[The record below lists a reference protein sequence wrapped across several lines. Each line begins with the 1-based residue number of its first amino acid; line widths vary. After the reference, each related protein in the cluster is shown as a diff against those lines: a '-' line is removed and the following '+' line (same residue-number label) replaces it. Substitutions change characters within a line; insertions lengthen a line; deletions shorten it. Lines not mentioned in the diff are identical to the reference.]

1 LSLKSSVFRVVLR
14 LSLKSENWLR
24 KNGSMKVL
32 VANLGSTSF
41 KYRLFDLSDETEL
54 ARGGIDRI
62 GSAESH
68 CFVEI
73 GDYRSE
79 TNQNISDHA
88 AAVNICLQ
96 QLTDSEHGCLK
107 SVEEVAG
114 IGFKAVFAGSL
125 SGVRLVNEELLE
137 KMEALSDIAPAHNP
151 PYVKAMRQLQT
162 AFPQIPLVAALET
175 GFHETIPFEHRAYA
189 VPYEW
194 YTDFEIRRWGFHG
207 ASHRFIAGR
216 TPECIGGFQP
226 PGNSTDNERRQ
237 DATAANLKI
246 ISCHLGGSA
255 SICAIA
261 NGESRAASMGMSPQG
276 GLPNNNRVG
285 DFDAYAIPVIMK
297 ATGLTFEQVLQEMSS
312 KGGLLGISGLS
323 GDCRDLE
330 NAAAEGHDR
339 AEKALKLFEASIR
352 SYIGSYAA
360 LLGGVDVIV
369 FTGGIGENSERIRAN
384 VCRDMEWAGV
394 ELCSEKNAAVKRN
407 TEVGINADSSKVQ
420 IWVIPTNEEL
430 VVARQ
435 TAKAIA

>member
-1 LSLKSSVFRVVLR
+1 
-14 LSLKSENWLR
+14 
-24 KNGSMKVL
+24 MKVL

-41 KYRLFDLSDETEL
+41 KYRLFDLSNEAEL

-62 GSAESH
+62 GETESQ

-79 TNQNISDHA
+79 AKQNIPDHA
-88 AAVNICLQ
+88 AAVSICLQ
-96 QLTDSEHGCLK
+96 QLTDARHGCLK
-107 SVEEVAG
+107 SVDEVAG

-125 SGVRLVNEELLE
+125 SGVRIVNDELLE

-151 PYVKAMRQLQT
+151 PYVKAMRQLQS

-189 VPYEW
+189 VPYKW

-216 TPECIGGFQP
+216 TAEIL
-226 PGNSTDNERRQ
+226 ERR
-237 DATAANLKI
+237 DLKI
-246 ISCHLGGSA
+246 INCHLGGSA

-297 ATGLTFEQVLQEMSS
+297 ATGLTFEQVLAEMSS

-384 VCRDMEWAGV
+384 VCKNMEWAGV

-407 TEVGINADSSKVQ
+407 TEVFINADNSKVQ

-435 TAKAIA
+435 TAAAIA

>member
-1 LSLKSSVFRVVLR
+1 
-14 LSLKSENWLR
+14 
-24 KNGSMKVL
+24 MKVL

-41 KYRLFDLSDETEL
+41 KYRLFDLSNETQL

-62 GSAESH
+62 GQAESA
-68 CFVEI
+68 CSVEI
-73 GDYRSE
+73 GEHKTDIK
-79 TNQNISDHA
+79 QKIPDHA
-88 AAVNICLQ
+88 AAVGICLQ
-96 QLTDSEHGCLK
+96 QLTDPEHGCLK
-107 SVEEVAG
+107 SVDEVAG

-125 SGVRLVNEELLE
+125 SGVRVVNEELLQ

-151 PYVKAMRQLQT
+151 PYVKAMRQLQH
-162 AFPQIPLVAALET
+162 AFPGIPLVAALET

-216 TPECIGGFQP
+216 IAELLKR
-226 PGNSTDNERRQ
+226 D
-237 DATAANLKI
+237 DLKI

-255 SICAIA
+255 SVCAIK
-261 NGESRAASMGMSPQG
+261 NGQSIAVSMGMSPQG

-285 DFDAYAIPVIMK
+285 DFDAYAIPVVMK
-297 ATGLTFEQVLQEMSS
+297 ATGLTFEQVLSEMSS

-330 NAAAEGHDR
+330 EAACNGHDR

-352 SYIGSYAA
+352 FYVGGYMA
-360 LLGGVDVIV
+360 LLEGADAII
-369 FTGGIGENSERIRAN
+369 FTGGIGENSQRIRTN
-384 VCRDMEWAGV
+384 VCRNMEWAGLQV
-394 ELCSEKNAAVKRN
+394 CSNKN
-407 TEVGINADSSKVQ
+407 VGRLQGDVCISTDDSRIQ
-420 IWVIPTNEEL
+420 AWVVPTNEEL

-435 TAKAIA
+435 TAAAIRN

>member
-1 LSLKSSVFRVVLR
+1 
-14 LSLKSENWLR
+14 
-24 KNGSMKVL
+24 MKVL

-41 KYRLFDLSDETEL
+41 KYRLFDLSNEAEL

-62 GSAESH
+62 GEMESQ

-73 GDYRSE
+73 GDYRSD
-79 TNQNISDHA
+79 TKQNVPDHA
-88 AAVNICLQ
+88 AAVGICLQ
-96 QLTDSEHGCLK
+96 QLTDPEHGCLK
-107 SVEEVAG
+107 SVDEVAG

-125 SGVRLVNEELLE
+125 SGVRLVNEELLA

-151 PYVKAMRQLQT
+151 PYVKAMRQLQK
-162 AFPQIPLVAALET
+162 AFPRIPLVAALET

-216 TPECIGGFQP
+216 TAEI
-226 PGNSTDNERRQ
+226 
-237 DATAANLKI
+237 LKRDDLKV

-297 ATGLTFEQVLQEMSS
+297 ATGLTFEQVLAEMSS

-352 SYIGSYAA
+352 SYIGSYMA
-360 LLGGVDVIV
+360 LLGGVDVVV

-384 VCRDMEWAGV
+384 VCRNMEWAGM
-394 ELCSEKNAAVKRN
+394 ELCSDKNAAVKRN
-407 TEVGINADSSKVQ
+407 TEVCINADNSKVQ
-420 IWVIPTNEEL
+420 VWVIPTNEEL

-435 TAKAIA
+435 TATAIS

>member
-1 LSLKSSVFRVVLR
+1 
-14 LSLKSENWLR
+14 
-24 KNGSMKVL
+24 MKVL

-41 KYRLFDLSDETEL
+41 KYRLFDLSNEAEL

-62 GSAESH
+62 GEAESQ

-79 TNQNISDHA
+79 AKQNIPDHA
-88 AAVNICLQ
+88 AAVSICLQ
-96 QLTDSEHGCLK
+96 QLTDPEHGCLK
-107 SVEEVAG
+107 SVDEVAG

-125 SGVRLVNEELLE
+125 SGVRVVNEELLE

-151 PYVKAMRQLQT
+151 PYVRAMRQLRE
-162 AFPQIPLVAALET
+162 AFPHIPLVAALET

-216 TPECIGGFQP
+216 VAEILGR
-226 PGNSTDNERRQ
+226 ND
-237 DATAANLKI
+237 LKVI
-246 ISCHLGGSA
+246 NCHLGGSA

-297 ATGLTFEQVLQEMSS
+297 ATGLTFEQVLAEMSS

-407 TEVGINADSSKVQ
+407 TEVCINAESSRVQ

-435 TAKAIA
+435 TAKAIS

>member
-1 LSLKSSVFRVVLR
+1 
-14 LSLKSENWLR
+14 
-24 KNGSMKVL
+24 MKVL

-41 KYRLFDLSDETEL
+41 KYRLFDLSNEAEL

-62 GSAESH
+62 GEAESQ

-73 GDYRSE
+73 GDYRSDAK
-79 TNQNISDHA
+79 QKIPDHA
-88 AAVNICLQ
+88 AAVGICLQ
-96 QLTDSEHGCLK
+96 QLTDPEHGCLK
-107 SVEEVAG
+107 SVDEVAG

-125 SGVRLVNEELLE
+125 SGVRVVNDELLE

-151 PYVKAMRQLQT
+151 PYVKAMRQLRE

-194 YTDFEIRRWGFHG
+194 YTDYEIRRWGFHG

-216 TPECIGGFQP
+216 VAEVL
-226 PGNSTDNERRQ
+226 NRS
-237 DATAANLKI
+237 NLKI

-297 ATGLTFEQVLQEMSS
+297 ATGLTFEQVLTEMSS

-330 NAAAEGHDR
+330 DAAAEGHDR
-339 AEKALKLFEASIR
+339 AEKALKLFEASIK

-369 FTGGIGENSERIRAN
+369 FTGGIGENSERIRNN
-384 VCRDMEWAGV
+384 VCRNMEWAGV
-394 ELCSEKNAAVKRN
+394 ELCSDKNSAVQRN
-407 TEVGINADSSKVQ
+407 TEVSIRADNSKVQ

-435 TAKAIA
+435 TAGAIA

>member
-1 LSLKSSVFRVVLR
+1 
-14 LSLKSENWLR
+14 
-24 KNGSMKVL
+24 MKVL

-41 KYRLFDLSDETEL
+41 KYRLFDLSDETQL

-62 GSAESH
+62 GDAAGSSH

-73 GDYRSE
+73 GDHRAE
-79 TNQNISDHA
+79 VIQNIPDHA
-88 AAVNICLQ
+88 AAVCICLQ
-96 QLTDSEHGCLK
+96 QLTDPEHGCLK

-125 SGVRLVNEELLE
+125 SGVRIVNEELLQ

-151 PYVKAMRQLQT
+151 PYVRAMRQLQQ
-162 AFPQIPLVAALET
+162 AFPQIPLVATLET

-194 YTDFEIRRWGFHG
+194 YTDYEIRRWGFHG

-216 TPECIGGFQP
+216 TAEILGRK
-226 PGNSTDNERRQ
+226 D
-237 DATAANLKI
+237 LKI

-255 SICAIA
+255 SVCAIDG
-261 NGESRAASMGMSPQG
+261 GESRAASMGMSPQG

-297 ATGLTFEQVLQEMSS
+297 ATGLTFEQVLKEMSS

-330 NAAAEGHDR
+330 EAAEKGHDR

-352 SYIGSYAA
+352 SYVGSYMA
-360 LLGGVDVIV
+360 LLGGTDVIV
-369 FTGGIGENSERIRAN
+369 FTGGIGENSERIRTN
-384 VCRDMEWAGV
+384 VCRNMEWAGV
-394 ELCSEKNAAVKRN
+394 KLCSEKNSAVERN
-407 TEVGINADSSKVQ
+407 TEVCISTDDSKVQ
-420 IWVIPTNEEL
+420 VWVIPTNEEL

-435 TAKAIA
+435 TAASIA

>member
-1 LSLKSSVFRVVLR
+1 
-14 LSLKSENWLR
+14 
-24 KNGSMKVL
+24 MKVL

-41 KYRLFDLSDETEL
+41 KYRLFDLSDETQM

-62 GSAESH
+62 GQSDAASS

-73 GDYRSE
+73 GGHRTE
-79 TNQNISDHA
+79 LTQVVPNHA
-88 AAVNICLQ
+88 AAVSICLQ
-96 QLTDSEHGCLK
+96 QLTDPEHGCLK
-107 SVEEVAG
+107 SVDEVGG

-125 SGVRLVNEELLE
+125 SGVRIVNEALLQ
-137 KMEALSDIAPAHNP
+137 KMEDLSDIAPAHNP
-151 PYVKAMRQLQT
+151 PYVRAMRQLQA
-162 AFPQIPLVAALET
+162 AFPKIPLVAALET

-194 YTDFEIRRWGFHG
+194 YTDLEIRRWGFHG

-216 TPECIGGFQP
+216 VAEILGR
-226 PGNSTDNERRQ
+226 TD
-237 DATAANLKI
+237 LKI

-255 SICAIA
+255 SICAIK
-261 NGESRAASMGMSPQG
+261 NGASIAASMGMSPQG

-297 ATGLTFEQVLQEMSS
+297 ATGMTFEQVLTEMSS

-330 NAAAEGHDR
+330 EASAKGHDR

-352 SYIGSYAA
+352 SYVGAWMA
-360 LLGGVDVIV
+360 LLGGADVVV
-369 FTGGIGENSERIRAN
+369 FTGGIGENSERIRTN
-384 VCRDMEWAGV
+384 VCRSMEWAGMT
-394 ELCSEKNAAVKRN
+394 LCSQKNAVVRGE
-407 TEVGINADSSKVQ
+407 TCISTDDSRVQ
-420 IWVIPTNEEL
+420 IWTVPTNEEI

-435 TAKAIA
+435 TAEAIGGQV

>member
-1 LSLKSSVFRVVLR
+1 
-14 LSLKSENWLR
+14 
-24 KNGSMKVL
+24 MKVL

-41 KYRLFDLSDETEL
+41 KYRLFDISNETEL

-62 GSAESH
+62 GEASSH

-73 GDYRSE
+73 GDHKAE
-79 TNQNISDHA
+79 VDQNIPDHA
-88 AAVNICLQ
+88 AAVSICLQ

-114 IGFKAVFAGSL
+114 IGFKAVFAGDL
-125 SGVRLVNEELLE
+125 SGVRVVNEELLQ

-151 PYVKAMRQLQT
+151 PYVNAMRQLQS
-162 AFPQIPLVAALET
+162 AFPNMPLVAALET

-194 YTDFEIRRWGFHG
+194 YTDHEIRRWGFHG

-216 TPECIGGFQP
+216 VAEILKR
-226 PGNSTDNERRQ
+226 D
-237 DATAANLKI
+237 DLKI

-261 NGESRAASMGMSPQG
+261 DGKSQATSMGMSPQG

-323 GDCRDLE
+323 ADCRDLE
-330 NAAAEGHDR
+330 EAAADGHDR

-352 SYIGSYAA
+352 SYVGGYMA

-369 FTGGIGENSERIRAN
+369 FTGGIGENSERIRTN
-384 VCRDMEWAGV
+384 VCRDMQWAGI
-394 ELCSEKNAAVKRN
+394 ELDAAKNSAVKRN
-407 TEVGINADSSKVQ
+407 TEVCISADSSKVQ
-420 IWVIPTNEEL
+420 SWVIPTNEEL

-435 TAKAIA
+435 TANAIA

>member
-1 LSLKSSVFRVVLR
+1 
-14 LSLKSENWLR
+14 
-24 KNGSMKVL
+24 MKVL

-41 KYRLFDLSDETEL
+41 KYRLFDLSDETQL

-62 GSAESH
+62 GEAESH
-68 CFVEI
+68 CVVEI
-73 GDYRSE
+73 GDHRSE
-79 TNQNISDHA
+79 SRQNIPDHA
-88 AAVNICLQ
+88 AAVGICLQ
-96 QLTDSEHGCLK
+96 QLTDPEHGCLN
-107 SVEEVAG
+107 SVDEVAG

-125 SGVRLVNEELLE
+125 SGVRIVDTELLE

-151 PYVKAMRQLQT
+151 PYVSAMRQLQT

-194 YTDFEIRRWGFHG
+194 YTDHEIRRWGFHG

-216 TPECIGGFQP
+216 VAEVLGR
-226 PGNSTDNERRQ
+226 D
-237 DATAANLKI
+237 DLKV

-255 SICAIA
+255 SICAIRE
-261 NGESRAASMGMSPQG
+261 GESHAASMGMSPQG

-297 ATGLTFEQVLQEMSS
+297 ATGLTFEEVLAEMSS

-330 NAAAEGHDR
+330 DAAAEGHDR
-339 AEKALKLFEASIR
+339 ADKALKLFEASIR
-352 SYIGSYAA
+352 SYVGSYMA
-360 LLGGVDVIV
+360 LLGGADVIV
-369 FTGGIGENSERIRAN
+369 FTGGIGENSERIRTN
-384 VCRDMEWAGV
+384 VCRSMEWAGV
-394 ELCSEKNAAVKRN
+394 ELCSEKNSAVARG
-407 TEVGINADSSKVQ
+407 TEVCINSDGSIVQ
-420 IWVIPTNEEL
+420 VWVIPTNEEI

-435 TAKAIA
+435 TAAAIG

>member
-1 LSLKSSVFRVVLR
+1 
-14 LSLKSENWLR
+14 
-24 KNGSMKVL
+24 MKVL

-41 KYRLFDLSDETEL
+41 KYRLFDLSNEAEL

-62 GSAESH
+62 GEAESQ

-73 GDYRSE
+73 GEYRSE
-79 TNQNISDHA
+79 AKQNIPDHA
-88 AAVNICLQ
+88 AAVSICLQ
-96 QLTDSEHGCLK
+96 QLTDPEHGCLNA
-107 SVEEVAG
+107 VDEVAG

-125 SGVRLVNEELLE
+125 SGVRLVNDELLE

-151 PYVKAMRQLQT
+151 PYVRAMRQLRE

-194 YTDFEIRRWGFHG
+194 YTDHEIRRWGFHG

-216 TPECIGGFQP
+216 VAELLGRE
-226 PGNSTDNERRQ
+226 D
-237 DATAANLKI
+237 LKVI
-246 ISCHLGGSA
+246 NCHLGGSA

-330 NAAAEGHDR
+330 DAAAEGHDR

-360 LLGGVDVIV
+360 LLGGVDAIV

-394 ELCSEKNAAVKRN
+394 ELCSDKNAAVKRN
-407 TEVGINADSSKVQ
+407 TEVSIHAENSKVQ

-435 TAKAIA
+435 TAGAIA